1 MIAVAELVKAIGD
14 FVANLLALIGFIGKP
29 RRRRAIS
36 DDLDLLMRL
45 DDFAEFERGTNPHI
59 WLSNHIALQIA
70 EFSGL
75 DTRTKKRSADMS
87 SVIIAAVI
95 AAGLVYLTY
104 YLSSADHPW
113 FAVVSGIPAGFFV
126 LVTDHDVFH
135 EGRRSSDGDG
145 QRRRSSDGDGQRRRR
160 LVSVETSHPS
170 GVDAPTASRNI
181 PEHWPSRAAP
191 TRVAECRGSGASSR
205 SNERCGTSS
214 DNQELRPLR

>member
-1 MIAVAELVKAIGD
+1 
-14 FVANLLALIGFIGKP
+14 
-29 RRRRAIS
+29 
-36 DDLDLLMRL
+36 MRL

-126 LVTDHDVFH
+126 LVTITMFFTKEDVLPTETDSE
-135 EGRRSSDGDG
+135 EG
-145 QRRRSSDGDGQRRRR
+145 
-160 LVSVETSHPS
+160 L
-170 GVDAPTASRNI
+170 PTERTAKK
-181 PEHWPSRAAP
+181 A
-191 TRVAECRGSGASSR
+191 TREC
-205 SNERCGTSS
+205 
-214 DNQELRPLR
+214 